1 MLEQNRVAFGIMFV
15 DHLNDTATKG
25 NATEMR
31 SSMFAMNLKNMKIVK
46 FRFFE
51 VLPMLN
57 VHHPNRRYG
66 INGAVYSHL
75 HSFRCVKVLYI
86 VKITDTVLIYQKSVP
101 SEIPQNTL
109 KTAVLGCFLSCYTL
123 ELTPVWTQ

>member
-46 FRFFE
+46 SMFFE
-51 VLPMLN
+51 VLSKLN
-57 VHHPNRRYG
+57 IHSHNRRYG
-66 INGAVYSHL
+66 VSGAVYSHS

-86 VKITDTVLIYQKSVP
+86 VKNASTV
-101 SEIPQNTL
+101 
-109 KTAVLGCFLSCYTL
+109 VL
-123 ELTPVWTQ
+123 